1 MLDYSSFYELG
12 RLLNCRYCKL
22 KNLCLNK
29 NKIPINFNFLKRLK
43 KNKSLTEIYL
53 NNCDIRTN
61 NTEDILRIM
70 SNTNAQSIYLYNNEL
85 KNFNNCLRIINRTKF
100 ISKKMKRNQDLI
112 SRTDSLLYNLDL
124 SDNNIICKNTNHIKL
139 LDKIINETTLYCL
152 DFNHILFE
160 SDPNNYINTKKYSD
174 YQKEVIQLRD
184 KLNEY
189 QKHYVEDLEMINSN
203 ELKIEKLKTK
213 EFMRNEKIEKE
224 IEETIL
230 DNNAIFPV
238 FLREKSKIIIN
249 QNKEFFQGKEE
260 EEIGD
265 NLRKY
270 MEFKLTN
277 KMLEKLKSER
287 EKRKLIII

>member
-1 MLDYSSFYELG
+1 
-12 RLLNCRYCKL
+12 
-22 KNLCLNK
+22 
-29 NKIPINFNFLKRLK
+29 
-43 KNKSLTEIYL
+43 
-53 NNCDIRTN
+53 
-61 NTEDILRIM
+61 
-70 SNTNAQSIYLYNNEL
+70 
-85 KNFNNCLRIINRTKF
+85 
-100 ISKKMKRNQDLI
+100 
-112 SRTDSLLYNLDL
+112 
-124 SDNNIICKNTNHIKL
+124 
-139 LDKIINETTLYCL
+139 
-152 DFNHILFE
+152 
-160 SDPNNYINTKKYSD
+160 
-174 YQKEVIQLRD
+174 
-184 KLNEY
+184 
-189 QKHYVEDLEMINSN
+189 MINSN

-270 MEFKLTN
+270 MEFKLAN